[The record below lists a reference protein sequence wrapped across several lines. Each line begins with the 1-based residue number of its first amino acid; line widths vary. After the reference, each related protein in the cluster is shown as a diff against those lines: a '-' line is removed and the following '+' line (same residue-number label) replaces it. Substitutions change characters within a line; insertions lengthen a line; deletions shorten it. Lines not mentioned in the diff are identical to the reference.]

1 MIRRRFICGAFAV
14 VWAAVVAL
22 PVAAAADAAWDE
34 LVAAAQREGK
44 VELFGPREQV
54 MARLMK
60 PATEVRAVE
69 AAR

>member
-1 MIRRRFICGAFAV
+1 M
-14 VWAAVVAL
+14 VAL
-22 PVAAAADAAWDE
+22 KASGATIVIISHKPNIFRPADKM
-34 LVAAAQREGK
+34 LVLREGK